1 MILTLHRRR
10 VVQNLTVKS
19 LYFFMLASN
28 AQHSKPWWLVRSHLK
43 KNKKNAQNV
52 FLGRFQKRPSLK
64 GGALRSFS
72 MEKVENILLPLMN
85 S

>member
-1 MILTLHRRR
+1 MRIAMILTLHGRW

-28 AQHSKPWWLVRSHLK
+28 AQHSKPCQRWLVRSHLK

-52 FLGRFQKRPSLK
+52 FLGRFQKRPSIK
-64 GGALRSFS
+64 GGERLDHF
-72 MEKVENILLPLMN
+72 
-85 S
+85 